1 MTQFIRITVTPLRD
15 GETVIYEYGEFES
28 LEDMQDFSFNAA
40 TWSCRYLSFHDVG
53 QPYQMYFMAMIGPD
67 YVLRP
72 DGRFHHK
79 RGDWRLFNQ
88 RLDAM
93 IILS

>member
-1 MTQFIRITVTPLRD
+1 MTQFIRLTTYPLKD
-15 GETVIYEYGEFES
+15 GETIVFEYGEFET
-28 LEDMQDFSFNAA
+28 LEDMQEFSFNAS
-40 TWSCRYLSFHDVG
+40 TWSCRTNSFHDVD
-53 QPYQMYFMAMIGPD
+53 QSYQMYFMAMIGPD

-72 DGRFHHK
+72 EGRFHHK
-79 RGDWRLFNQ
+79 RGGGLFNQ